1 MPPPHVYCI
10 IIYNSQ
16 DMEITEMSIIGRV
29 DKDDEYV
36 LTEILFSHKKEQN
49 LSIYHNV
56 DGT

>member
-1 MPPPHVYCI
+1 
-10 IIYNSQ
+10 
-16 DMEITEMSIIGRV
+16 MEITEMSIIGRV

-56 DGT
+56 DGTWGHV